1 MESKTNISKGS
12 LAFVERL
19 DEPPIA
25 KKLFGS
31 VKWSWVWLIVRVNLG
46 YQWLSAGIGKIG
58 NPVWTG
64 DKAGAAISGF
74 VAGALQKT
82 TGDHPDVQGW
92 YAWFLEN
99 LVQPNTKTF
108 GFLVAYGEVLVGIAL
123 ILGLFTGI
131 AAFFGGFMNLN
142 YLLSGTVSTNP
153 ILLFLSLVVILAW
166 RTAGWWGLDRW
177 ALPALGTPWRP
188 GYVFKHSDVPIQEAR
203 ETI

>member
-1 MESKTNISKGS
+1 MEAKTNNLKGS

-19 DEPPIA
+19 EEPPIA
-25 KKLFGS
+25 KTLFGS
-31 VKWSWVWLIVRVNLG
+31 VKWSWLWLIVRVYLG

-82 TGDHPDVQGW
+82 SGDHPDVQGW

-99 LVQPNTKTF
+99 LVQPNTKVF

-153 ILLFLSLVVILAW
+153 ILLFLSLVIILAW

-177 ALPALGTPWRP
+177 MLPALGTPWRP
-188 GYVFKHSDVPIQEAR
+188 GYIFKQSNLPIQDAK